1 MRRRSSF
8 VLAALA
14 TPVLA
19 QVSPWSEA
27 LGFTTGALCVWLAA
41 ISDPLTWPVG
51 IANNLLYLVIFW
63 RSGLYADSLLQLV
76 YVAISLYG
84 IWRWR
89 SGAGAAAVRP
99 GGRTSS
105 REWAALAAIGVVACT
120 ALGLFLDRHTPST
133 VPWADA
139 STSVLS
145 LCAQWLMSRRFLENW
160 LLWIAADLVYIPLY
174 LYKDLA
180 LTAGLYAVFLA
191 LCVQGFVGWRRELR
205 ERAAAPGPRA
215 PA

>member
-1 MRRRSSF
+1 
-8 VLAALA
+8 
-14 TPVLA
+14 
-19 QVSPWSEA
+19 
-27 LGFTTGALCVWLAA
+27 
-41 ISDPLTWPVG
+41 
-51 IANNLLYLVIFW
+51 VIFW
-63 RSGLYADSLLQLV
+63 RAGLYADSLLQLV

-89 SGAGAAAVRP
+89 SGAAAGAVRP
-99 GGRTSS
+99 VGRTPA
-105 REWAALAAIGVVACT
+105 REWLALAALGTLACIG
-120 ALGLFLDRHTPST
+120 LGLFLARHTPST

-139 STSVLS
+139 FTTVLS

-191 LCVQGFVGWRRELR
+191 LCVQGLLGWRRE
-205 ERAAAPGPRA
+205 RA
-215 PA
+215 PYDAERRGTA

>member
-1 MRRRSSF
+1 M
-8 VLAALA
+8 
-14 TPVLA
+14 
-19 QVSPWSEA
+19 
-27 LGFTTGALCVWLAA
+27 WLAA

-63 RSGLYADSLLQLV
+63 RSGLYADSALQLV

-89 SGAGAAAVRP
+89 GDRGAGAAAVRP
-99 GGRTSS
+99 VAPTPG
-105 REWAALAAIGVVACT
+105 REWLALLAIGALSCAALGF
-120 ALGLFLDRHTPST
+120 FLDRHTPST

-139 STSVLS
+139 FTTLLS

-191 LCVQGFVGWRRELR
+191 LCIKGWFGWRREIST
-205 ERAAAPGPRA
+205 
-215 PA
+215 